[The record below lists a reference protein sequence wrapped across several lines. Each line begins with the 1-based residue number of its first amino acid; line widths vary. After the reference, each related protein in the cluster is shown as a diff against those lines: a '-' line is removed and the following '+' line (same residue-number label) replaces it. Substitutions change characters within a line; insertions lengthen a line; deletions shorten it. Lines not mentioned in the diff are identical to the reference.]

1 MAQSEPAGFQIKL
14 DKRHLIEDYEG
25 YLRHELRVA
34 ESTVN
39 TYMAEIQ
46 QFMKWIDENHLDI
59 NVIKAMDLESYV
71 VSRSVRAGL
80 RTGTVSRIISS
91 LRSFCGFLRTSG
103 YREDDPSCDVERPHV
118 VRRLPDVLEINE
130 VETFLDSID
139 LDSLFGLRD
148 RALFE
153 LIYSCGLRVSEAV
166 ELELSQLLIKEGLI
180 RVLGKGSK
188 ERLVPL
194 GEEAEIWL
202 VRYLSQGRPKLVKK
216 TSLTNRVFLNNRG
229 AGLSRKGMWKRFH
242 GIAGKVAVNGR
253 IHTLRHSFATHLLR
267 GGADLRSVQELL
279 GHVDI
284 STTQIYTHLDNRDLA
299 DAHKNYHPRG

>member
-1 MAQSEPAGFQIKL
+1 MAQPGPEGFQIKL
-14 DKRHLIEDYEG
+14 EKQYLIEDYEG
-25 YLRHELRVA
+25 YLRYELRVA

-39 TYMAEIQ
+39 TYTAEIRR
-46 QFMKWIDENHLDI
+46 FMKWIDENHLEINAVKAVDI
-59 NVIKAMDLESYV
+59 ESYV

-80 RTGTVSRIISS
+80 RTGTVSRIVSS
-91 LRSFCGFLRTSG
+91 LRSFCGYLRTSG
-103 YREDDPSCDVERPHV
+103 YRADDPSRDVERPHAA
-118 VRRLPDVLEINE
+118 RGLPDVLEINE
-130 VETFLDSID
+130 VEAFLDSID
-139 LDSLFGLRD
+139 LDSPFGLRD

-166 ELELSQLLIKEGLI
+166 ELELSQLLIKEGLV

-194 GEEAEIWL
+194 GDDAEIWL
-202 VRYLSQGRPKLVKK
+202 VRYLSQGRPRLSKK

-229 AGLSRKGMWKRFH
+229 AGLSRKGMWKRFR
-242 GIAGKVAVNGR
+242 GIAGKAAVNGR

-279 GHVDI
+279 GHADI
-284 STTQIYTHLDNRDLA
+284 STTQIYTHLNNNDLA
-299 DAHKNYHPRG
+299 DAHKIYHPRG